1 MKRALFSVS
10 DKTGVVEFASQLVSL
25 GWEIIATG
33 GTMKLLQ
40 EAGLKPINISEIT
53 GFPEICDG
61 RVKTLHPKVHGG
73 LLGRRDLES
82 HIAQLK
88 ENGIE
93 FIDMV
98 CVNLYPFRQ
107 TISKPD
113 VKMEDAIENIDIGGP
128 SMLRS
133 AAKNWSAVTVVCN
146 PANYQLIVDE
156 IRANGDTTP
165 ETRLKLSAE
174 AYTHTA
180 EYDMMIAT
188 YMRRQAGLNEKLF
201 LEYDLK
207 QSLRYGENPHQ
218 SAKFFASLDKVPYSL
233 ATAEQLNGK
242 ELSYNNIQDANA
254 ALNIVREFD
263 QPFCVGLKHMNPCG
277 AAIGTDVVDAWTK
290 AYEADKVSIFGGIV
304 ATNCEVNREAAELM
318 KPIFLEIIMAPS
330 FTQEAL
336 DVLCTKKN
344 LRLLKVDM
352 TKDNAPRTQY
362 VSVNGGM
369 LVQNQDIDTVE
380 VKPEMCVTKTKPCEG
395 CMSDLNFA
403 WRIVKHIKSNAI
415 VVVKDGVTMGVGA
428 GQMNRI
434 GSAEI
439 ALKQAEATCRER
451 GVDVKEI
458 GLVMGSDAFFPFDD
472 CVTLA
477 DSYGVKAIAQ
487 PGGSVR
493 DEDSIKKADE
503 CGIVM
508 LFTGE
513 RHFKH

>member
-352 TKDNAPRTQY
+352 TKDNTPRTQY
-362 VSVNGGM
+362 VSVNGGL

-380 VKPEMCVTKTKPCEG
+380 VKPEMCVTQAKPCEG

>member
-1 MKRALFSVS
+1 MRALISVS
-10 DKTGVVEFASQLVSL
+10 DKTGVVEFASGLQSL
-25 GWEIIATG
+25 GWDIIATG
-33 GTMKLLQ
+33 GTMKMLQ
-40 EAGLKPINISEIT
+40 EAGLKVINISEVT

-82 HIAQLK
+82 HRKQLQ

-98 CVNLYPFRQ
+98 CVNLYPFKQ
-107 TISKPD
+107 TIEKPG
-113 VKMEDAIENIDIGGP
+113 VTMADAIENIDIGGP

-133 AAKNWSAVTVVCN
+133 AAKNWSAVTVVCH
-146 PANYQLIVDE
+146 PEDYAQVLTE
-156 IRANGDTTP
+156 IREHGDTLP
-165 ETRLKLSAE
+165 ETRLQLSAK

-188 YMRRQAGLNEKLF
+188 YMRKAAGLNEKLF

-218 SAKFFASLDKVPYSL
+218 EAKFYASMDKVSYSL
-233 ATAEQLNGK
+233 ASAEQLNGK

-263 QPFCVGLKHMNPCG
+263 VPFCVGLKHMNPCG
-277 AAIGTDVVDAWTK
+277 AAIGADALEAWKK

-304 ATNCEVNREAAELM
+304 AFNREVDLETAQLM

-330 FTQEAL
+330 FSAEAL
-336 DVLCTKKN
+336 ELLRTKKN

-352 TKDNAPRTQY
+352 TKDETPHQAF
-362 VSVNGGM
+362 VSMNGGM
-369 LVQNQDIDTVE
+369 LVQQQDLVTKKVE
-380 VKPEMCVTKTKPCEG
+380 AGMCVTAAKPSEAQLT
-395 CMSDLNFA
+395 DLDFA
-403 WRIVKHIKSNAI
+403 WRIVKHVKSNAI
-415 VVVKDGVTMGVGA
+415 VVAKDGMTLGVGA

-434 GSAEI
+434 GSAQI
-439 ALKQAEATCRER
+439 ALEEAKTTLAAEGKDIR
-451 GVDVKEI
+451 KE
-458 GLVMGSDAFFPFDD
+458 GLVMASDGFFPFDD
-472 CVTLA
+472 CVTTA
-477 DSYGVKAIAQ
+477 AEYGIASIVQ
-487 PGGSVR
+487 PGGSIR
-493 DEDSIKKADE
+493 DNDSVVKCDE
-503 CGIVM
+503 FGISM
-508 LFTGE
+508 MFTGM

>member
-1 MKRALFSVS
+1 MRALFSVS
-10 DKTGVVEFASQLVSL
+10 DKTGVVEFAGQLVSL

-40 EAGLKPINISEIT
+40 DAGLKIINISEIT

-61 RVKTLHPKVHGG
+61 RVKTLHPKVHGA

-82 HIAQLK
+82 HRQQLK

-93 FIDMV
+93 YIDMV
-98 CVNLYPFRQ
+98 CVNLYPFKE
-107 TISKPD
+107 TIAKPD
-113 VKMEDAIENIDIGGP
+113 VTMEDAIEHIDIGGP

-133 AAKNWSAVTVVCN
+133 AAKNWNDVTVVCN
-146 PANYQLIVDE
+146 PEDYPQVISE
-156 IRANGDTTP
+156 IREHGNTTK
-165 ETRLKLSAE
+165 ETRLRLSAK

-180 EYDMMIAT
+180 EYDMMIAS
-188 YMRRQAGLNEKLF
+188 YMRTQAGLNEKLF

-218 SAKFFASLDKVPYSL
+218 SAKFYASAEKVPYSL

-263 QPFCVGLKHMNPCG
+263 EPFCVGLKHMNPCG
-277 AAIGTDVVDAWTK
+277 AAVGKDVVEAWQK
-290 AYEADKVSIFGGIV
+290 AFDADKVSIFGGIV
-304 ATNCEVNREAAELM
+304 ATNREITGEAAELM
-318 KPIFLEIIMAPS
+318 KPVFLEIIMAPS
-330 FTQEAL
+330 FTKEAL
-336 DVLCTKKN
+336 EVLCTKKN

-352 TKDNAPRTQY
+352 RKDDCPRMQY
-362 VSVNGGM
+362 VSVNGGL
-369 LVQNQDIDTVE
+369 LVQNQDKNTKEVVE
-380 VKPEMCVTKTKPCEG
+380 DMCVTKVRPDASY
-395 CMSDLNFA
+395 MADLNFA
-403 WRIVKHIKSNAI
+403 WKIVKHIKSNAI
-415 VVVKDGVTMGVGA
+415 VVVKDGMTMGVGA

-439 ALKQAEATCRER
+439 ALKQAAALCSEH
-451 GVDVKEI
+451 GKDVRDV

-477 DSYGVKAIAQ
+477 NEYGVKAIAQ

-493 DEDSIKKADE
+493 DNDSIVKADE
-503 CGIVM
+503 FGISM
-508 LFTGE
+508 MFTGE